1 MLQTRLDI
9 PVFIYL
15 FFFFFSFFNL
25 IRFCFPLLRGVVL
38 LPRNPQYPRVYEM
51 PESHHF
57 NALFK

>member
-1 MLQTRLDI
+1 MSQTRLDI

-15 FFFFFSFFNL
+15 FIFFFNL
-25 IRFCFPLLRGVVL
+25 IRFFFPLLRGVVL